1 MHPFN
6 ARMISETCGLKETD
20 VKAVFIDLQKEGII
34 RKKLRILSHTFRIT
48 EAGIE
53 EAKNAWFEEQ
63 RRKKIAFYVCINKAP
78 VETGAFRFLFS
89 L

>member
-1 MHPFN
+1 MRTSVLSCIYVLIKDFPDAPFN

-20 VKAVFIDLQKEGII
+20 VKAVFINLQKEGVI

-53 EAKNAWFEEQ
+53 EAKNAWQEEQ
-63 RRKKIAFYVCINKAP
+63 QKKKD
-78 VETGAFRFLFS
+78 
-89 L
+89 